1 MTARFYYSPRS
12 CALASHIVLEHVGAD
27 FEAIRLD
34 FQANQQRSAE
44 YLAINAKGRV
54 PALVTERGVITETPA
69 ILLYLAQTHPQSG
82 VAPLDDPFA
91 LAELQAVNSWFCST
105 VHVVHAHGT
114 RGARWA
120 DEASALQAM
129 KAKVA
134 QNMTDCVDWIER
146 ELLRLRRIRE
156 KSIDRISRDRR
167 WRDAR
172 ERLERP
178 PFPILIRH
186 LRLVARRRL
195 ARDERRII
203 GRTEVDPRRNLR
215 DHLIRQ
221 LRVFRRHRRVVL
233 VPDQFHHPTLVCVER
248 FHRRSLR
255 PAVQQPLARREI
267 KVTLRLL
274 AAVAFHAML
283 AQQRPHVVAKHL
295 QPASHL
301 LRVIRRH
308 VRRRRSIRQ
317 RERWKQQ
324 GESEWDDCFHDLRF
338 AG

>member
-105 VHVVHAHGT
+105 VHVAHAHGT

-120 DEASALQAM
+120 DDASALQAM

-134 QNMTDCVDWIER
+134 QNMTDCFDWIER
-146 ELLRLRRIRE
+146 ELLRGPWVMGKDFSVADPYLFTLTIWLMQNGVE
-156 KSIDRISRDRR
+156 L
-167 WRDAR
+167 AR
-172 ERLERP
+172 
-178 PFPILIRH
+178 FP
-186 LRLVARRRL
+186 RL
-195 ARDERRII
+195 A
-203 GRTEVDPRRNLR
+203 
-215 DHLIRQ
+215 DHYQRMLA
-221 LRVFRRHRRVVL
+221 L
-233 VPDQFHHPTLVCVER
+233 
-248 FHRRSLR
+248 
-255 PAVQQPLARREI
+255 PAVQKIAPLHN
-267 KVTLRLL
+267 L
-274 AAVAFHAML
+274 
-283 AQQRPHVVAKHL
+283 
-295 QPASHL
+295 
-301 LRVIRRH
+301 
-308 VRRRRSIRQ
+308 
-317 RERWKQQ
+317 
-324 GESEWDDCFHDLRF
+324 
-338 AG
+338 

>member
-105 VHVVHAHGT
+105 VHVAHAHGT

-120 DEASALQAM
+120 DDASALQAM

-134 QNMTDCVDWIER
+134 QNMTDCFDWIER
-146 ELLRLRRIRE
+146 ELLRGPWVMGKDFSVADPYLFTLTIWLMQNGVE
-156 KSIDRISRDRR
+156 L
-167 WRDAR
+167 AR
-172 ERLERP
+172 
-178 PFPILIRH
+178 FP
-186 LRLVARRRL
+186 RL
-195 ARDERRII
+195 A
-203 GRTEVDPRRNLR
+203 
-215 DHLIRQ
+215 DHCQRMLA
-221 LRVFRRHRRVVL
+221 L
-233 VPDQFHHPTLVCVER
+233 
-248 FHRRSLR
+248 
-255 PAVQQPLARREI
+255 PAVQKIAPLHN
-267 KVTLRLL
+267 L
-274 AAVAFHAML
+274 
-283 AQQRPHVVAKHL
+283 
-295 QPASHL
+295 
-301 LRVIRRH
+301 
-308 VRRRRSIRQ
+308 
-317 RERWKQQ
+317 
-324 GESEWDDCFHDLRF
+324 
-338 AG
+338 

>member
-105 VHVVHAHGT
+105 VHVAHAHGT

-120 DEASALQAM
+120 DDASALQAM

-134 QNMTDCVDWIER
+134 QNMTDCFDWIER
-146 ELLRLRRIRE
+146 ELLRGPWVMG
-156 KSIDRISRDRR
+156 KDFS
-167 WRDAR
+167 
-172 ERLERP
+172 
-178 PFPILIRH
+178 
-186 LRLVARRRL
+186 VADPYLFTLTIWLMQNGVEL
-195 ARDERRII
+195 ARF
-203 GRTEVDPRRNLR
+203 PRVA
-215 DHLIRQ
+215 DHYQRML
-221 LRVFRRHRRVVL
+221 
-233 VPDQFHHPTLVCVER
+233 TL
-248 FHRRSLR
+248 
-255 PAVQQPLARREI
+255 PAVQKIAPLHN
-267 KVTLRLL
+267 L
-274 AAVAFHAML
+274 
-283 AQQRPHVVAKHL
+283 
-295 QPASHL
+295 
-301 LRVIRRH
+301 
-308 VRRRRSIRQ
+308 
-317 RERWKQQ
+317 
-324 GESEWDDCFHDLRF
+324 
-338 AG
+338 